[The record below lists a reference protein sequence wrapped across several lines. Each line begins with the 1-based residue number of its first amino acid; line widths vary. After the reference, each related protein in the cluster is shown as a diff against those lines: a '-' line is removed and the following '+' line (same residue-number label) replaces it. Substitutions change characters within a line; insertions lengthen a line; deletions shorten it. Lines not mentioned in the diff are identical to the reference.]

1 MVDTV
6 DEPVT
11 DGERCILKAKEGH
24 AMVRGLYT
32 GASAMIAQM
41 RRIDVLANN
50 LANVNTPSFKR
61 DSTLMKAFPEMLIRR
76 INDDGVR
83 IIPIGSYDLMP
94 VVGKL
99 GTGVEVSEVYTRFIQ
114 GSLKQTENDFD
125 LALDGDG
132 FFSVM
137 TEEGERYTR
146 NGSFLIDSDG
156 YLVTK
161 DGHRV
166 LGENGTIQIKK
177 NNFLVDEDG
186 NVFVNDEYTDDPQR
200 LVSMEENEWNDTVLV
215 DRLKIVSFPKVRHI
229 KKIGDSLYRETEYS
243 EPAFVIEEERP
254 KVFQGFLESSNVN
267 PVTEMVN
274 LIEVHRNYEANQRMI
289 QAHDGALGRAVNEVG
304 RI

>member
-1 MVDTV
+1 
-6 DEPVT
+6 
-11 DGERCILKAKEGH
+11 
-24 AMVRGLYT
+24 MVRGLYT

-41 RRIDVLANN
+41 RRIDVLSNN

-83 IIPIGSYDLMP
+83 VIPIGSYDLMP
-94 VVGKL
+94 VVGKM
-99 GTGVEVSEVYTRFIQ
+99 GTGVEVNEVYTRFIQ
-114 GSLKQTENDFD
+114 GSLKQTENAFD
-125 LALDGDG
+125 LALDGKG

-161 DGHRV
+161 EGYRV
-166 LGENGTIQIKK
+166 LGVNGTMQSKK

-186 NVFVNDEYTDDPQR
+186 NVFVNDDYTVDPQR
-200 LVSMEENEWNDTVLV
+200 LVSMEENEWNNTVLL
-215 DRLKIVSFPKVRHI
+215 DRLKVIDFPKIRQV
-229 KKIGDSLYRETEYS
+229 KKVGDSLYQETDHS
-243 EPAFVIEEERP
+243 GPAFVIEEERP
-254 KVFQGFLESSNVN
+254 KVIQGFLEASNVN
-267 PVTEMVN
+267 PVIEMVN
-274 LIEVHRNYEANQRMI
+274 LIEVHRNYEANQKMI
-289 QAHDGALGRAVNEVG
+289 QAHDGALGRAINEVG

>member
-1 MVDTV
+1 
-6 DEPVT
+6 
-11 DGERCILKAKEGH
+11 
-24 AMVRGLYT
+24 MVRGLYT

-41 RRIDVLANN
+41 RRIDVLSNN

-83 IIPIGSYDLMP
+83 VIPIGSYDLMP
-94 VVGKL
+94 VVGKM
-99 GTGVEVSEVYTRFIQ
+99 GTGVEVNEVYTRFVQ

-125 LALDGDG
+125 LSLDGTG

-146 NGSFLIDSDG
+146 NGSFLIDNDG
-156 YLVTK
+156 FLVTK
-161 DGHRV
+161 EGHRV

-186 NVFVNDEYTDDPQR
+186 NVFVNDDYTDDPQR
-200 LVSMEENEWNDTVLV
+200 LVSMEENEWNNTVLL
-215 DRLKIVSFPKVRHI
+215 DRLKIIDFPKVRQA
-229 KKIGDSLYRETEYS
+229 KKVGDSMYRETEHS
-243 EPAFVIEEERP
+243 GQAFIIEEERP
-254 KVFQGFLESSNVN
+254 KVVQGFLEASNVN
-267 PVTEMVN
+267 PVIEMVN
-274 LIEVHRNYEANQRMI
+274 LIEVHRNYEANQKMI
-289 QAHDGALGRAVNEVG
+289 QAHDGALGRAINEVG

>member
-1 MVDTV
+1 
-6 DEPVT
+6 
-11 DGERCILKAKEGH
+11 
-24 AMVRGLYT
+24 MVRGLYT

-41 RRIDVLANN
+41 RRIDVLSNN

-83 IIPIGSYDLMP
+83 VIPIGSYDLMP
-94 VVGKL
+94 VVGKM
-99 GTGVEVSEVYTRFIQ
+99 GTGVEVNEVYTRFIQ

-125 LALDGDG
+125 LSLDGDG

-137 TEEGERYTR
+137 TEEAERYTR
-146 NGSFLIDSDG
+146 NGSFLIDNEG

-161 DGHRV
+161 EGHRV

-186 NVFVNDEYTDDPQR
+186 NVFVSDDYTDDPQR
-200 LVSMEENEWNDTVLV
+200 LVSMEENEWNNTVLL
-215 DRLKIVSFPKVRHI
+215 DRLKIVDFPKVRQV
-229 KKIGDSLYRETEYS
+229 KKIGDSLYRETDYS
-243 EPAFVIEEERP
+243 GPAFVMEEERP
-254 KVFQGFLESSNVN
+254 KVIQGFLEASNVN
-267 PVTEMVN
+267 PVIEMVN
-274 LIEVHRNYEANQRMI
+274 LIEVHRNYEANQKMI
-289 QAHDGALGRAVNEVG
+289 QAHDGALGRAINEVG